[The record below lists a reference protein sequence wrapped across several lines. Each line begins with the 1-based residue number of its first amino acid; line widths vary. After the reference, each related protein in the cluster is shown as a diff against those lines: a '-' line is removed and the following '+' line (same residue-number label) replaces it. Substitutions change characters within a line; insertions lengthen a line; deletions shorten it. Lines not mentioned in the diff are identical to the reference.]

1 MGSLHTTQIY
11 YNKPVSKFLKIMQFK
26 SENEETLIDYYETK
40 DVHNEIHD
48 KVRLRVITFLGK
60 TIEKKPI
67 NVYDMAEEIDILLEK
82 IMRLQL
88 IQNDLPSSYRS
99 GHLKKWHNQGLLS
112 NIIHYTKYIQTK
124 FQNYVQRKKSNS
136 TK

>member
-1 MGSLHTTQIY
+1 MGGLHATQIY

-82 IMRLQL
+82 NYAVTINTKRPAQFVP
-88 IQNDLPSSYRS
+88 QWS
-99 GHLKKWHNQGLLS
+99 LKEVAQS
-112 NIIHYTKYIQTK
+112 RTS
-124 FQNYVQRKKSNS
+124 F
-136 TK
+136 